1 MCLFLRKIPVSV
13 NNQSVLLYKE
23 LDLDTDEKRSKFLQF
38 NYKEPKIDY
47 SKFIKITKVTT
58 ETK

>member
-1 MCLFLRKIPVSV
+1 MSDDRDRQI
-13 NNQSVLLYKE
+13 QRIYKE
-23 LDLDTDEKRSKFLQF
+23 LDLDTDEKRSRFLQF